1 MSKETLTIE
10 QLAPYLPYG
19 LKIQTS
25 HGLHVMNSEVD
36 RFSDD
41 PNISIRAVINNHDQY
56 KPVLR
61 NLSDLTKEIEHNGE
75 KFVPILRIFHEAGII
90 HEFDVLEYI
99 NEKEKDY
106 SPSKYGVNDRTLS
119 FWYEP
124 EYQLFM
130 YEGDEEIP
138 ALHQYTLHTK
148 LFEYHFDI
156 FGILEKNLAIDL
168 NTIQ

>member
-1 MSKETLTIE
+1 MGKKIKMEELC
-10 QLAPYLPYG
+10 PYLPYR
-19 LKIQTS
+19 LKIQTAY
-25 HGLHVMNSEVD
+25 GLHVMNSEVD

-41 PNISIRAVINNHDQY
+41 PNISIRAVINNPDQY

-90 HEFDVLEYI
+90 HNFESFEFITDKAL
-99 NEKEKDY
+99 DFR
-106 SPSKYGVNDRTLS
+106 PCKYGVKDNELS

-156 FGILEKNLAIDL
+156 FGILDKKLGIDL